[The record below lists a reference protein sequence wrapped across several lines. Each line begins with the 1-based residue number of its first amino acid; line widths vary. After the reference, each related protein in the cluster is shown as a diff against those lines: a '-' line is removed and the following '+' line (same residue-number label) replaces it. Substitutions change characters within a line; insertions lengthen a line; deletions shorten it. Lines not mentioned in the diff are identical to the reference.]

1 MTMPRRLAPVLLLP
15 LLLAVTAFKET
26 SPQTVPNS
34 IDGQPLSE
42 RSAQDQLPQSK
53 SPLWSRLGH
62 CPSHFD
68 NATALYSITLSPEV
82 KAMNGQTVT
91 VNGFVLPLDGSDETR
106 HFLLTKRTPVC
117 MYCPPGEP
125 NEVIEVT
132 SKQPVEWNDDL
143 VTMKGRFT
151 LVNNGEKAI
160 FFALDDA
167 EKVK

>member
-1 MTMPRRLAPVLLLP
+1 MTTSRRLLPVLLLP
-15 LLLAVTAFKET
+15 LLLAVMAFKET
-26 SPQTVPNS
+26 SPQSVPAAV
-34 IDGQPLSE
+34 DGQPLSE
-42 RSAQDQLPQSK
+42 RAAQDQLPMAK
-53 SPLWSRLGH
+53 SALWGRLAQ

-68 NATALYSITLSPEV
+68 TKTALYSITVSPQV
-82 KAMNGQTVT
+82 KAMDGDTVT

-125 NEVIEVT
+125 NEVIEVK
-132 SKQPVEWNDDL
+132 SKQAVEWNDSM